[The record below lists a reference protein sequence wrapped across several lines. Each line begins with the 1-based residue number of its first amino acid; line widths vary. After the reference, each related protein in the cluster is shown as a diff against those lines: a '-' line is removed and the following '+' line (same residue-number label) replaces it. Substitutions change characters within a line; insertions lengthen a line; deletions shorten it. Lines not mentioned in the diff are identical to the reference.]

1 VASGW
6 YHQVENLEDT
16 ISINH
21 NWFNACCID
30 RVFEFLMA
38 EQQAVIA
45 ELSAFGV
52 RESCATQIEW
62 LQQCEVVM
70 RANTG
75 TTAIDARK
83 KI

>member
-1 VASGW
+1 
-6 YHQVENLEDT
+6 
-16 ISINH
+16 
-21 NWFNACCID
+21 
-30 RVFEFLMA
+30 MA